1 MTTWQPTAC
10 ILCSENCG
18 IEVETEGPR
27 IAAVRGDAL
36 HPDSQG
42 YLCQKAARLDHY
54 QNHADR
60 LDAPLERRRDGSYQ
74 RIGWDEAIRKIASR
88 LQTIRDLHGGRA
100 IAYYGGGGQGN
111 HLGGVYGA
119 SLRAAL
125 GSPYVYSALAQEK
138 TGDFWV
144 NGKLFGRQTCHVT
157 VHGLAEADCAL
168 FIGTNPF
175 QSHGFPRARKVLTA
189 IARDERRTMIVID
202 PRRTETAALADV
214 HLQLRPGTDAF
225 ALAAILGVIARE
237 GLEDRAFL
245 SRRAHGA
252 EVVIAALRAVP
263 VDDFAARAG
272 LEVAA
277 IEQVARRLAAAER
290 AVVRADLGVQ
300 QSYHST
306 LNSYLEKLLFLITGN
321 FGRRGTNNLHTFFMP
336 LIGHSPDPDEG
347 AAVEL
352 TRVTGMQPIGKLY
365 PPNILPCEIDT
376 DHPER
381 VRALVVD
388 SANPIV
394 SAADS
399 AAYERAFEQLELS
412 VTIDVAFSETA
423 ARSDFVLPASS
434 QLEKGEATFFN
445 LGFPENTFHYRRP
458 IFAPL
463 PGTLPEPEIY
473 RRILVALGAL
483 PARMPLLE
491 AAARFHRRAPRS
503 RALPIALAAATRL
516 RPALAPLVPAIL
528 YATLGPALPDG
539 CGSAAVLW
547 GAALHYAD
555 KHPEAVARAGV
566 VDEGAGLGE
575 ALFTRILESRHGAVL
590 SEHREGDVWSLLR
603 TKDGRVDL
611 IIPALLD
618 ELAALAR
625 EPAIAREGY
634 PLSLMAG
641 ERRAYNANTIYR
653 DPAWRRNDPD
663 GALRLHPDDAEAA
676 GLASG
681 ARAIVESP
689 WGAVEAVVEVTDTML
704 PGVMSL
710 PHGYGMDHPGPDGGR
725 QENGPRINR
734 LTATAHCDP
743 RTKTPYHKTVPVR
756 LRVI

>member
-1 MTTWQPTAC
+1 
-10 ILCSENCG
+10 
-18 IEVETEGPR
+18 
-27 IAAVRGDAL
+27 
-36 HPDSQG
+36 
-42 YLCQKAARLDHY
+42 
-54 QNHADR
+54 
-60 LDAPLERRRDGSYQ
+60 
-74 RIGWDEAIRKIASR
+74 
-88 LQTIRDLHGGRA
+88 
-100 IAYYGGGGQGN
+100 
-111 HLGGVYGA
+111 
-119 SLRAAL
+119 
-125 GSPYVYSALAQEK
+125 
-138 TGDFWV
+138 
-144 NGKLFGRQTCHVT
+144 VT

-175 QSHGFPRARKVLTA
+175 QPHGFPRARKVLKA
-189 IARDERRTMIVID
+189 IARDERRRMIVID

-237 GLEDRAFL
+237 GLEDRDFL
-245 SRRAHGA
+245 ARRAHGVEA
-252 EVVIAALRAVP
+252 VMNALRAVP
-263 VDDFAARAG
+263 VSDFAARAG

-277 IEQVARRLAAAER
+277 IEQVARLLATARR

-347 AAVEL
+347 ETLEL
-352 TRVTGMQPIGKLY
+352 TRATSMQPIGKLY
-365 PPNILPCEIDT
+365 PPNILPREIDT

-381 VRALVVD
+381 LRALIVD

-399 AAYERAFEQLELS
+399 AAYERAFERLELS

-463 PGTLPEPEIY
+463 PGTLPEPETY
-473 RRILVALGAL
+473 RRLLVALGAL
-483 PARMPLLE
+483 PERMQLLE
-491 AAARFHRRAPRS
+491 AAARLHRRAPRS
-503 RALPIALAAATRL
+503 RALPLALAAATRL
-516 RPALAPLVPAIL
+516 RPALVPLVPAIL
-528 YATLGPALPDG
+528 YATLGPVLPEG
-539 CGSAAVLW
+539 CRSAAVLW
-547 GAALHYAD
+547 VAALHYAE
-555 KHPEAVARAGV
+555 KHREAVVRAGV

-575 ALFTRILESRHGAVL
+575 ALFTRILESRHGAVI
-590 SEHREGDVWSLLR
+590 SEHREEDVWSLLR
-603 TKDGRVDL
+603 TKDRRIEL
-611 IIPALLD
+611 AIPSLLH

-625 EPAIAREGY
+625 EPASRPEGY

-653 DPAWRRNDPD
+653 DPAWRRNDPE
-663 GALRLHPDDAEAA
+663 GALRLHPKDAAES
-676 GLASG
+676 GLVSG
-681 ARAIVESP
+681 GRAVVESP
-689 WGAVEAVVEVTDTML
+689 WGAVEAVVEVDDAML

-710 PHGYGMDHPGPDGGR
+710 PHGYGMEHPGPDGQR
-725 QENGPRINR
+725 RENGPRINR
-734 LTATAHCDP
+734 LTSADHCDP

-756 LRVI
+756 LRVV